1 MSNNSLVSTATFN
14 TSNIVYS
21 KPDVNTIPG
30 QKLSYQRIR
39 LNYEN
44 GDNLNDL
51 IIESPANLLCWG
63 LTEQHDM
70 VSGQLSGYQL
80 PICLWSKN
88 GPTDEEKKFTDMIE
102 EICQHTKQYL
112 VDNRE
117 TIGKYDLEM
126 ADLKKFNP
134 LYWKMEKGQR
144 VEDKGPTLYAKC
156 MYSKK
161 SEKFN
166 TVFVNENLNSNVNP
180 LSILNKQCHVK
191 FALKIESIYIGTK
204 ISLQVKL
211 CEVLFRPKEN
221 VLRSL
226 LAPTAVIK
234 DVSLL
239 ENEKLQNAES
249 DEVLEEQGDIEE
261 EQDETEEEQGDIEEE
276 QGETEEE
283 EEIEEI
289 EEEEEVMEEVKP
301 VPIVKKEVEKP
312 VRKTR
317 AKKSATT
324 A

>member
-1 MSNNSLVSTATFN
+1 MSSNSLVPTASFN

-39 LNYEN
+39 LNYEDN
-44 GDNLNDL
+44 DNLNDL
-51 IIESPANLLCWG
+51 IIESPPNLLCWG

-88 GPTDEEKKFTDMIE
+88 GPTEEEKRFTDMIE

-226 LAPTAVIK
+226 LAPTAVIR

-239 ENEKLQNAES
+239 ENEKSQNVEN
-249 DEVLEEQGDIEE
+249 EVVEEHG
-261 EQDETEEEQGDIEEE
+261 ETEEEQGDTEEE
-276 QGETEEE
+276 QGDTEEE
-283 EEIEEI
+283 EEEQDDT
-289 EEEEEVMEEVKP
+289 EEEEEDIEEVIEEVKP

>member
-1 MSNNSLVSTATFN
+1 MSSNSLVPTASFKA
-14 TSNIVYS
+14 SNIVYS
-21 KPDVNTIPG
+21 KPEVNTIPG

-39 LNYEN
+39 LNYEDD
-44 GDNLNDL
+44 DNLSDL

-88 GPTDEEKKFTDMIE
+88 GPTEEEKNFTDMIE
-102 EICQHTKQYL
+102 AICQHTKQYL
-112 VDNRE
+112 VNNCE
-117 TIGKYDLEM
+117 SIGKYDLEM

-226 LAPTAVIK
+226 LAPTAVIR

-239 ENEKLQNAES
+239 ENEKVQNT
-249 DEVLEEQGDIEE
+249 DINEVVEE
-261 EQDETEEEQGDIEEE
+261 EQDDTEEEEVIE
-276 QGETEEE
+276 ETEEE
-283 EEIEEI
+283 EE
-289 EEEEEVMEEVKP
+289 EEEEEDDVEEIIEEVKP
-301 VPIVKKEVEKP
+301 VQVVKKEVEKP
-312 VRKTR
+312 MRKTR
-317 AKKSATT
+317 AKKSAIT

>member
-1 MSNNSLVSTATFN
+1 MSSNFLVPTATFK

-21 KPDVNTIPG
+21 KPEVNTIPG

-39 LNYEN
+39 LNYEDD
-44 GDNLNDL
+44 DNLSDL

-88 GPTDEEKKFTDMIE
+88 GPTEEEKNFTDMIE
-102 EICQHTKQYL
+102 AICQHTKQYL
-112 VDNRE
+112 VDNCE
-117 TIGKYDLEM
+117 NIGKYDLEM

-161 SEKFN
+161 TEKFN

-226 LAPTAVIK
+226 LAPTAVIR

-239 ENEKLQNAES
+239 ENEKLQNTDI
-249 DEVLEEQGDIEE
+249 DETVEE
-261 EQDETEEEQGDIEEE
+261 EQDDTEEEEIIE
-276 QGETEEE
+276 ETEEE
-283 EEIEEI
+283 EEEEEDVEEI
-289 EEEEEVMEEVKP
+289 IEEVKP
-301 VPIVKKEVEKP
+301 VQIVKKEVEKP

-317 AKKSATT
+317 AKKT
-324 A
+324 AITA

>member
-1 MSNNSLVSTATFN
+1 
-14 TSNIVYS
+14 
-21 KPDVNTIPG
+21 
-30 QKLSYQRIR
+30 
-39 LNYEN
+39 
-44 GDNLNDL
+44 
-51 IIESPANLLCWG
+51 
-63 LTEQHDM
+63 
-70 VSGQLSGYQL
+70 
-80 PICLWSKN
+80 
-88 GPTDEEKKFTDMIE
+88 
-102 EICQHTKQYL
+102 
-112 VDNRE
+112 
-117 TIGKYDLEM
+117 
-126 ADLKKFNP
+126 
-134 LYWKMEKGQR
+134 
-144 VEDKGPTLYAKC
+144 

-226 LAPTAVIK
+226 LAPTAVIR

-239 ENEKLQNAES
+239 ENEKSQNVEN
-249 DEVLEEQGDIEE
+249 EVVEEHGETEE
-261 EQDETEEEQGDIEEE
+261 EHGDTEEEQGDTEEE
-276 QGETEEE
+276 QGDTEEE
-283 EEIEEI
+283 EEEQDDT
-289 EEEEEVMEEVKP
+289 EEEEEDIEEVIEEVKP